1 MNHVSLF
8 SLCNVKKYC
17 LFVFVFLMIVPS
29 GLYAQRGYYDAPYKR
44 YEADLATLSNGAVAT
59 SRSYAQTDLQSEASD
74 QKCVSMFSTNAT
86 LVWSVT
92 EAADGLVV
100 RYSVP
105 DGQTGTIGIYN
116 GNTRVTSLT
125 LTTIWSW
132 ESLYNNGNPNNGGI
146 VNKNPKMRFD
156 EVRYKLPAKITSGGQ
171 LKIVRES
178 GNVSIDFAELEPVPA
193 ANTAP
198 AGAAIYS
205 GDGSNLQTF
214 IDGNGGKTVFVPAG
228 VYNVNR
234 ELYVGAS
241 NTKLVGA
248 GMWHTQINFTSLSAL
263 QGGLRADASGVSF
276 SDLYLTTNNNSRSNS
291 YKGINGVFTSS
302 SVVKNIWAIHF
313 ETGAWIA
320 QYNTNGPAFTD
331 GLLVTGCRFRNNY
344 ADGINFCKGTR
355 NSVAEHCNFRNNGDD
370 DQAMWSAD
378 NLECI
383 NNTFRYN
390 TSENSW
396 RAAGVAIYGGQNN
409 KAYNLI
415 IKDNQEAG
423 IRVNNYFPGKPFNAT
438 GLHEFRDITIIGC
451 GSFNDLF
458 NNRVAAVDMS
468 CNSIAGSRIENVKLS
483 NIDITDSKDG
493 GIMFNKVGGDGFY
506 NVSLENIN
514 INGTGKEYPN
524 NNVNNLPFERGF
536 FVGFFGTPNGNITYC
551 NMTYTNRGQNA
562 TTDIYTGGIGTLAWT
577 PKTGCGTPPPPPLQ
591 TPYAGVIPIPGTIEA
606 ENFDKGGEGIAY
618 HDNEATNTL
627 GAFRAEGVDIENC
640 SEGGFNLAYSNN
652 DEWTEYT
659 VNVASTGSYDITAR
673 VASPIGGSFHIEM
686 DGANVTGTLTAPN
699 TGGWQNWTNV
709 SKTVSLTA
717 GQHIMRFYIDT
728 KEFNTN
734 KFVVTPVV
742 STVQTPYAGVIAL
755 PGTIEAENFDKGGQG
770 IAYYDNDA
778 NNISNG
784 YRTTEGVDIEACS
797 EGGFNLA
804 YSNSGEWTEYTVNVA
819 STGSYNIATRV
830 ASPIGGSFHIE
841 MDGANVTGTLT
852 APNTG
857 GWQNWVNVSKTV
869 LLTAGQHI
877 MRFYID
883 TKEFNTHKF
892 VVTPVT
898 VTTGSYYTIKN
909 RWKGTYLYDA
919 GANAGYAATAANNN
933 YKWEKVVSAPGYFYL
948 KNLGTGEYMHVENQ
962 TGSVQCAPQNPGWLS
977 SQWSQENVDA
987 TFVRLRNR
995 WQTNE
1000 VIHVEN
1006 QTGFAQYANAFDGW
1020 WSAQWEFIPVAAS
1033 ASAVL
1038 ANTSSAAES
1047 SIVAL
1052 KIYPNPV
1059 AEEININFGKTI
1071 TLASVSLV
1079 DLNGNIVIKKEFK
1092 NTNAGRISITDLKIK
1107 SKILLLQINA
1117 DNKVSNRKIFLK

>member
-1 MNHVSLF
+1 MNHLSLF
-8 SLCNVKKYC
+8 NLLKLKKYC
-17 LFVFVFLMIVPS
+17 LIVSVFLTGAS
-29 GLYAQRGYYDAPYKR
+29 LSLHAQRGYFDAPYKR
-44 YEADLATLSNGAVAT
+44 YEADLATMSNGATPT

-74 QKCVSMFSTNAT
+74 QKCVNMFSSGAT
-86 LVWSVT
+86 LVWNVT

-116 GNTRVTSLT
+116 GNTKVTSLT

-156 EVRYKLPAKITSGGQ
+156 EVRYKLPSKIASGGQ
-171 LKIVRES
+171 LKIVTES

-193 ANTAP
+193 AATAP
-198 AGAAIYS
+198 AGAAVYA
-205 GDGSNLQTF
+205 GNGSDLQTF
-214 IDGNGGKTVFVPAG
+214 IDGNGGKTIFVPAG

-234 ELYVGAS
+234 ELYVGS
-241 NTKLVGA
+241 NNTKLTGA
-248 GMWHTQINFTSLSAL
+248 GMWYTQLNFTSKSGL

-276 SDLYLTTNNNSRSNS
+276 SDLYLTTDNNSRSNS
-291 YKGINGVFTSS
+291 YKGINGVFTST
-302 SVVKNIWAIHF
+302 SVIKNVWAIHF

-320 QYNTNGPAFTD
+320 QYNTNGPAITD
-331 GLLVTGCRFRNNY
+331 GLLVTNCRFRNNY
-344 ADGINFCKGTR
+344 ADGINFCKGTK
-355 NSVAEHCNFRNNGDD
+355 NSIAEHCSFRNNGDD

-378 NLECI
+378 NQECI
-383 NNTFRYN
+383 NNTYRYN

-438 GLHEFRDITIIGC
+438 GLHEFRDITITGC

-483 NIDITDSKDG
+483 NIDIIDSKDG
-493 GIMFNKVGGDGFY
+493 GIMINKVGGDGFY
-506 NVSLENIN
+506 NISLENIT

-524 NNVNNLPFERGF
+524 NNVNNLPYERGF
-536 FVGFFGTPNGNITYC
+536 FIGFFGNPNGNITYC
-551 NMTYTNRGQNA
+551 NMAYANRGQNA

-577 PKTGCGTPPPPPLQ
+577 PKTGCGIIVNPPTQ
-591 TPYAGVIPIPGTIEA
+591 TPYAGVIALPGTVEA
-606 ENFDKGGEGIAY
+606 ENFDKGGQGIAY
-618 HDNEATNTL
+618 NDTDPTNTF
-627 GAFRAEGVDIENC
+627 GVFRTEGVDIENC
-640 SEGGFNLAYSNN
+640 SEGGYNLAYSNN
-652 DEWTEYT
+652 GEWTEYT
-659 VNVASTGSYDITAR
+659 VNVATTASYNLTTR
-673 VASPIGGSFHIEM
+673 VASPIGGTFHIEM
-686 DGANVTGTLTAPN
+686 DGANVTGLLTAPN
-699 TGGWQNWTNV
+699 TGGWQNWADVT
-709 SKTVSLTA
+709 KTVSLTA

-734 KFVVTPVV
+734 KFVVSPVV
-742 STVQTPYAGVIAL
+742 TSNLQTPYAGVIQL
-755 PGTIEAENFDKGGQG
+755 PGTVEAENFDNGGQG
-770 IAYYDNDA
+770 IAYSDNDPT
-778 NNISNG
+778 NTFG
-784 YRTTEGVDIEACS
+784 VFRTEGVDIENCS
-797 EGGFNLA
+797 EGGYNLA
-804 YSNSGEWTEYTVNVA
+804 FSNNGEWTEYTVNVA

-841 MDGANVTGTLT
+841 MDGVNVTGILT
-852 APNTG
+852 VPNSG
-857 GWQNWVNVSKTV
+857 GWQNWVNVTKAVS
-869 LLTAGQHI
+869 LTAGQHI

-892 VVTPVT
+892 VVTPAT
-898 VTTGSYYTIKN
+898 VTTGNYFTIRN
-909 RWKGTYLYDA
+909 RWKGTYLNDA
-919 GANAGYAATAANNN
+919 GANVGYGTTVANNN
-933 YKWEKVVSAPGYFYL
+933 FKWEKIATNGGYFYL

-962 TGSVQCAPQNPGWLS
+962 TGSVQCGPQNPGWLS
-977 SQWSQENVDA
+977 SQWLQENVDA

-1020 WSAQWEFIPVAAS
+1020 WSAQWEFLPVAAS
-1033 ASAVL
+1033 AAAVVNNKP
-1038 ANTSSAAES
+1038 ATEKISTQ
-1047 SIVAL
+1047 SIG
-1052 KIYPNPV
+1052 IFPNPV
-1059 AEEININFGKTI
+1059 SEKINIDFGKTSA
-1071 TLASVSLV
+1071 LVSVSLSELNGGV
-1079 DLNGNIVIKKEFK
+1079 IIMKEFRNTKTATINIADLNIQ
-1092 NTNAGRISITDLKIK
+1092 
-1107 SKILLLQINA
+1107 SKIMLLQIKIGNE
-1117 DNKVSNRKIFLK
+1117 VSVRKIFLK